1 MRTLV
6 RWLTVLS
13 FASFLVAATLA
24 FSVRVSAAPSLTDGG
39 VDAGVQQIVVSEPQ
53 GFSSSKSFGASIAPP
68 GTFNGLGGLRSARS
82 REDGGDAGTVLSSRF
97 SAGVS
102 VEELSVR
109 GALTESQARGTVR
122 GAVGIRFGREP
133 CVTSLSGLRAELT
146 VKANGAVRAMRSTT
160 PDGGVEGLACFERL
174 LTDATFPVAA
184 APSTISVTLRF
195 HRIDG
200 L

>member
-39 VDAGVQQIVVSEPQ
+39 VDAGVQQVVVGEPQ

-68 GTFNGLGGLRSARS
+68 GTFNGLGGLGSVS
-82 REDGGDAGTVLSSRF
+82 SLEDRGDAGTVLSSVF

-102 VEELSVR
+102 VEELSVK
-109 GALTESQARGTVR
+109 GALTEPQARRAVR
-122 GAVGIRFGREP
+122 GAVGIRFAREP
-133 CVTSLSGLRAELT
+133 CVTSLSGLSAELT
-146 VKANGAVRAMRSTT
+146 VKANGAVRSVRSTT
-160 PDGGVEGLACFERL
+160 PDGGIEGLACFEQL
-174 LTDATFPVAA
+174 LSDARFPVAA

-195 HRIDG
+195 YRMRNF
-200 L
+200 